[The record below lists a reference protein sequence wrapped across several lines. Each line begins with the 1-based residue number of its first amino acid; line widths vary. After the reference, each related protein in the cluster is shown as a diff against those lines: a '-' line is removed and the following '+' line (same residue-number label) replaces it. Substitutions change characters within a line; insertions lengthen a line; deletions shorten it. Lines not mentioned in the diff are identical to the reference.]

1 MRRLHNQV
9 SKLRRMGKLEEYHE
23 IIQNQLKEGVVEP
36 APVKPIGRE
45 FYMPHRA
52 VIRET
57 AETTKLRVVYDC
69 SAHGEKGAASLN
81 DCLETGPSL
90 QNKIY
95 DVLVRGRFHPVVF
108 AADMRKA
115 FLQVRI
121 REGERDALRFH
132 WLRDLNSTEVIAL
145 RFTRAL
151 FGLAPSPFLL
161 GGVIDQHLKSCS
173 HKLPQSV
180 AEILRSLYV
189 DDLISG
195 DATITKAKQL
205 KTDAVEIFSDAGFHL
220 HKWHSNAP
228 ELEESLLE
236 NVKESEDTYAKQNLN
251 TEGSGGGTK
260 LLGLE
265 WDKSED
271 TLAITFPQEN
281 TKPTKRTIL
290 GKLAHI
296 YDPLGLTSPTTLQGK
311 LIYRDSYALKLA
323 WDAPLPNELAARWTR
338 WESSLPKNIVVKRA
352 LAPYQEPINEV
363 ELHAFGDASGCGVA
377 AAVYAVV
384 RQDSGTT
391 QGLVAAKARLAKQRL
406 TIPRL
411 ELVAGHM
418 AANSVDNVR
427 RALDGFPVVSVY
439 CWLDSTVALH
449 WIQGSGEYR
458 QFVANRVRK
467 IKEHRINEW
476 RHIPSDQNPADLG
489 SRGGSVVA
497 STLWSWVVTRSL

>member
-1 MRRLHNQV
+1 M
-9 SKLRRMGKLEEYHE
+9 
-23 IIQNQLKEGVVEP
+23 
-36 APVKPIGRE
+36 
-45 FYMPHRA
+45 
-52 VIRET
+52 
-57 AETTKLRVVYDC
+57 
-69 SAHGEKGAASLN
+69 
-81 DCLETGPSL
+81 
-90 QNKIY
+90 
-95 DVLVRGRFHPVVF
+95 
-108 AADMRKA
+108 
-115 FLQVRI
+115 
-121 REGERDALRFH
+121 
-132 WLRDLNSTEVIAL
+132 IAL

-161 GGVIDQHLKSCS
+161 GGVIDHHLKAWS
-173 HKLPQSV
+173 HKVPQSV

-195 DATITKAKQL
+195 NATITKAKEL
-205 KTDAVEIFSDAGFHL
+205 KSDAVEIFSDAGFHL

-236 NVKESEDTYAKQNLN
+236 NVKETEDTYAKQNLN
-251 TEGSGGGTK
+251 GESSGGGTK

-271 TLAITFPQEN
+271 TLAITFPQEDTN
-281 TKPTKRTIL
+281 PTKRATL
-290 GKLAHI
+290 GKLTRI

-311 LIYRDSYALKLA
+311 LIYRDYCTLKLA
-323 WDAPLPNELAARWTR
+323 WDAPLPHELAARWTR
-338 WESSLPKNIVVKRA
+338 WESSLAVNIVVKRA

-377 AAVYAVV
+377 TAVYTVV

-418 AANSVDNVR
+418 AANSVDNIR
-427 RALDGFPVVSVY
+427 RALDGFPIVSVY

-449 WIQGSGEYR
+449 WIRGSGEYR
-458 QFVANRVRK
+458 QFVANRARK

-476 RHIPSDQNPADLG
+476 RHVPSDQNPADLG

-497 STLWSWVVTRSL
+497 STLWWNGPGWLQDRSEWPSNPVTTASVESAAESKIMREVLAAVTLEQKPD